1 MRILLTNPYCWPY
14 VRRGS
19 ERFLAELAHY
29 LAGRGHD
36 VTVLTS
42 KPGPDEIDRSNGVV
56 VVRKSQIQFA
66 PFRWI
71 GITPATTFL
80 ARCAQFLQK
89 EKFDVV
95 HCLHYADALGAFIA
109 NMPRKTALVAHL
121 VGMPFATWFRRQ
133 PWESLI
139 LRVAV
144 RRSTR
149 VVVICSAAERSFEEI
164 FRRRAVFLG
173 IPCDISTF
181 ALRER
186 RDLECPRILGV
197 ADFSQPRKGA
207 LVLARG
213 FGIVKKHIPR
223 AILQY
228 CGNMPETTKNEI
240 LEALSESARNDVQ
253 FLGVGTLAGLPA
265 VYGQAAVTV
274 LPSVHEPFGMVL
286 IESLACG
293 TPVVGSRD
301 AGIPDIVEKGTGVLF
316 DPGGN
321 RHSPAN
327 SQGLADAIVEALGL
341 YGDPSLAE
349 RCRERA
355 RCFSWE
361 ELGPKLEDIYR
372 EAVAECGVAVP

>member
-42 KPGPDEIDRSNGVV
+42 KPGSDEVDRSNGFV

-71 GITPATTFL
+71 GISPATTFL
-80 ARCAQFLQK
+80 ARCAQFLRN

-95 HCLHYADALGAFIA
+95 HCLHYADALGACFA
-109 NMPRKTALVAHL
+109 NLSSKTALVVHI

-139 LRVAV
+139 LRTVVGRA
-144 RRSTR
+144 TR
-149 VVVICSAAERSFEEI
+149 VVVICSAAQRSFEEI
-164 FRRRAVFLG
+164 FSRRPAFLG
-173 IPCDISTF
+173 IPCDIRTF
-181 ALRER
+181 TLREG
-186 RDLECPRILGV
+186 RDLKCPRILGV
-197 ADFSQPRKGA
+197 ADFSLPRKGG
-207 LVLARG
+207 LVLARA
-213 FGIVKKHIPR
+213 FDIVKERIPG
-223 AILQY
+223 AVLQY
-228 CGNMPETTKNEI
+228 CGNMPEATKNQ
-240 LEALSESARNDVQ
+240 LMSALSEPARRDVQ
-253 FLGVGTLAGLPA
+253 FLGVGTVENLPA

-274 LPSVHEPFGMVL
+274 LPSVYEPFGMVL
-286 IESLACG
+286 VESLACG

-301 AGIPDIVEKGTGVLF
+301 GGIPDIVEKRTGVLF

-321 RHSPAN
+321 RHAPAN
-327 SQGLADAIVEALGL
+327 APGLADAIMEALGL
-341 YGDPSLAE
+341 YRDPSLAQQ
-349 RCRERA
+349 CRERA
-355 RCFSWE
+355 QRFSWE
-361 ELGPKLEDIYR
+361 ELGPKLEDVYR